1 MLSVDYAITRFR
13 RDLTFGTV
21 LKGVLLAGAAGAML
35 LDMVAGTHGVDGTLL
50 LVVIGTIWLLL
61 SYRSIKGSRLAAQSP
76 LLIAAGQYDQAE
88 AQIERSLCS
97 FSLFRTA
104 KVLSLHHL
112 ALLRHAQK
120 RWQEAA
126 ILCRALLRQR
136 LGALQPI
143 NKPSRLILA
152 DAMLEMG
159 DNAGAYQAIA
169 GLYNQRLSL
178 GEAMNLLLVQLHYE
192 ARLGAWDQ
200 MFGGGLV
207 QKVELAELM
216 PVGNAARAQA
226 FLALA
231 AQKKGR
237 QDWAAWLRRRVEL
250 LIDVRQLCDE
260 RAMLRDL
267 WNQEAPEPTQH
278 NAG

>member
-1 MLSVDYAITRFR
+1 
-13 RDLTFGTV
+13 
-21 LKGVLLAGAAGAML
+21 
-35 LDMVAGTHGVDGTLL
+35 
-50 LVVIGTIWLLL
+50 
-61 SYRSIKGSRLAAQSP
+61 
-76 LLIAAGQYDQAE
+76 LLIAAGHYDEAE
-88 AQIERSLCS
+88 AQIERSLRS

-126 ILCRALLRQR
+126 MLCRALLRQR
-136 LGALQPI
+136 LGSMQTI

-159 DNAGAYQAIA
+159 DNAGAYQAIV

-192 ARLGAWDQ
+192 ARLQAWDQ

-237 QDWAAWLRRRVEL
+237 LDWASWLRRRVEL
-250 LIDVRQLCDE
+250 LIDVRQLCEE
-260 RAMLRDL
+260 RPMLWDVWR
-267 WNQEAPEPTQH
+267 QEAPEPTQEPTPEPTLVPTPEPT
-278 NAG
+278 ATSIPTATP